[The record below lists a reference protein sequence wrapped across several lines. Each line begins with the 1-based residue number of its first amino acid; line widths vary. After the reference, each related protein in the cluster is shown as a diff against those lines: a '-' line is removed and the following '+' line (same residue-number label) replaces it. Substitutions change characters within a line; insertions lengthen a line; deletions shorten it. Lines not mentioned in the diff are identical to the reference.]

1 MGIFD
6 RVRRVKDMVQDKVNG
21 FLGREVEPAEV
32 EIDAEFEE
40 ENGDGEEEVP
50 SEPVISLRF
59 RVTTPGAPATEDQPK
74 LESVTYYTYGRDQ
87 EQALGRLRANLD
99 PRLVARLGGLESAK
113 VEPAG
118 HVEDGV
124 LVLPEDEQKSQI
136 FDGRAAPGTPGPV
149 K

>member
-1 MGIFD
+1 
-6 RVRRVKDMVQDKVNG
+6 MVQERLDG
-21 FLGREVEPAEV
+21 YLGREPADPELP

-40 ENGDGEEEVP
+40 GDDDGP

-59 RVTTPGAPATEDQPK
+59 RVTTPEVPATEDQPK
-74 LESVTYYTYGRDQ
+74 LESVTYYAYGRDQ
-87 EQALGRLRANLD
+87 DQAVGRLRTALD

-118 HVEDGV
+118 HVENGV
-124 LVLPEDEQKSQI
+124 LFLPEDEQKSQI

>member
-6 RVRRVKDMVQDKVNG
+6 RVRRVKDMVQDRVNG
-21 FLGREVEPAEV
+21 FLGRESEPEVV

-40 ENGDGEEEVP
+40 DDDGDDEGP

-87 EQALGRLRANLD
+87 DQAMERLRTNLD